1 MGGLLSA
8 GPWRGPGVRIQSWG
22 CGTGGKRDAIMK
34 RKIHEGEFVYPIL
47 IKIGPLTIHTYGFL
61 IAIGFLVAL
70 WLAVREAKK
79 KNVSQDK
86 LIDLAFYCLLSAII
100 GSRLFFI
107 FTNGGYYRDHPAD
120 MLKIWEGGLVFYGG
134 LIFAV
139 PTALWFIRRAGLQ
152 LWKTFDLFAPSIA
165 IGHAIGRLGCFCAGC
180 CYGKPAEGLPWAVIF
195 TDPHSLAI
203 RGVPLHP
210 SQIYE
215 SAGEF
220 LNFLILIML
229 RKRQTFEGQLFW
241 VYIMNYAVIR
251 SVVEI
256 FRGDEVRG
264 FIVRGISIS
273 QGISFLLFASA
284 AFMLLKLKKQKQS
297 Q

>member
-1 MGGLLSA
+1 M
-8 GPWRGPGVRIQSWG
+8 
-22 CGTGGKRDAIMK
+22 
-34 RKIHEGEFVYPIL
+34 YPVL

-61 IAIGFLVAL
+61 IAVGFLVAL
-70 WLAVREAKK
+70 GLAVREARKQEI
-79 KNVSQDK
+79 SQDK
-86 LIDLAFYCLLSAII
+86 LTDLAFYCLLSAII

-107 FTNGGYYRDHPAD
+107 FTNWGYYRDHPAD
-120 MLKIWEGGLVFYGG
+120 TLKIWEGGLVFYGG

-139 PTALWFIRRAGLQ
+139 PTALWFIRRSGLQ

-180 CYGKPAEGLPWAVIF
+180 CYGKPAPGLPWAVIF
-195 TDPHSLAI
+195 SDPHSLAL

-210 SQIYE
+210 SQLYE
-215 SAGEF
+215 AAGEF
-220 LNFLILIML
+220 LNFLLLLTL
-229 RKRQTFEGQLFW
+229 RRYQTFEGQLFW
-241 VYIMNYAVIR
+241 LYIMNYAVIR
-251 SVVEI
+251 SVIEI

-284 AFMLLKLKKQKQS
+284 AFMLIKLKKAS
-297 Q
+297 RTP

>member
-1 MGGLLSA
+1 M
-8 GPWRGPGVRIQSWG
+8 
-22 CGTGGKRDAIMK
+22 
-34 RKIHEGEFVYPIL
+34 FPIL

-61 IAIGFLVAL
+61 IATGFLVAL
-70 WLAVREAKK
+70 WLATREAKK
-79 KNVSQDK
+79 QEVSQDK
-86 LIDLAFYCLLSAII
+86 LMDLAFYCLLSAII
-100 GSRLFFI
+100 GSRLFFV
-107 FTNGGYYRDHPAD
+107 FTNLGYYRGHPAD
-120 MLKIWEGGLVFYGG
+120 VLKIWEGGLVFYGG

-195 TDPHSLAI
+195 TDPHSLAV

-215 SAGEF
+215 STAEF

-241 VYIMNYAVIR
+241 VYIMNYAIIR

-264 FIVRGISIS
+264 FIVAGVSIS

-284 AFMLLKLKKQKQS
+284 VFMLLKLKKQKQGQQS
-297 Q
+297 